1 MNFISRAVS
10 LLFCLGC
17 ALLLPSCGSGLQD
30 DIVADRAAPSSTGAL
45 QVTEKSFDQLVPI
58 YRFARISNGAYF
70 YTGSAAEAAFIKDTN
85 TDFRFEG
92 IAFYGPASGGTTVF
106 RFANLTNGGYFYTSS
121 VAERDYVLTDPVF
134 SRRFRLDTATF
145 QIANES
151 DNSRVPVYRLAN
163 LVNGAYLYTTNIDE
177 VDYAVNTL
185 RIWRDEGV
193 KYFATASAG
202 VLGATDPG
210 QTGVGIINPGV
221 SGKLYYEAPGQY
233 VELDIATGVERV
245 MRPRGVGL
253 GVSSDGE
260 DFLMATRFSP
270 FIGFGSSA
278 EELTLFDRDGVTK
291 KRWFKG
297 EGFSGPTL
305 LSPDKRHIL
314 VEWSASSRGDEVGVS
329 YPTLFNVSDGTVF
342 KRYVNY
348 GAYQWM
354 PDGRLLL
361 ARGDSLYLA
370 DKNIGTPTLL
380 KRFAGDSPRDMRV
393 SPDGTKIAM
402 TLFANTVNSGSSSS
416 DRHVWVMNVDGS
428 NLRQLT
434 TSNGNEDVGDFSP
447 DSRSMI
453 ATQGIAYAAIG
464 PGYVFA
470 GCPESYWV
478 PLNIPAPAN
487 LTANNPAPAQ
497 KLYSRDEDGDVRSK
511 LCHFSRPYWRN
522 KSVQPQVLGSAPR
535 GGGLNRGFL
544 GTLWYR
550 FAGDIFK
557 TDMQTGTTNIL
568 LPKTQ
573 GANIHVSLDG
583 TEITFYDRFAPADPS
598 DTDIIFLNTL
608 GTKIG
613 GFTFPE
619 DFSGQVKQSPDKTKF
634 AVEWHS
640 IDLGDEGGISVVTVF
655 TRQGQI
661 LARFFDVNSWE
672 WLPDGRLA
680 MISYDELITTNI
692 PIPNVRTTV
701 PTTVLKIL
709 PDYGSRLVFSRDGRK
724 LAFAMQGSV
733 FTMNIDGTG
742 MKKLTSADRPV
753 TLGDFSPDG
762 RYLLV
767 ESADTP
773 YAAWV
778 VPVDAERV
786 FLGPGSPNSVT
797 RIRSVE
803 NGSVRNL
810 YPSGSVSWR

>member
-1 MNFISRAVS
+1 MSLTARFSQLFFCFIATF
-10 LLFCLGC
+10 LLI
-17 ALLLPSCGSGLQD
+17 SCGSGLENSVDTEPVQTNQ
-30 DIVADRAAPSSTGAL
+30 A
-45 QVTEKSFDQLVPI
+45 TEKSVSQLVPI
-58 YRFARISNGAYF
+58 FRFARISNGAYF
-70 YTGSAAEAAFIKDTN
+70 YTGSAAEADAIKLGN
-85 TDFRFEG
+85 PDFRFEG
-92 IAFYGPASGGTTVF
+92 IAFYGNASGGTTVF
-106 RFANLTNGGYFYTSS
+106 RFANLTNGGYFYTASL
-121 VAERDYVLTDPVF
+121 AERDYVLTDPFF
-134 SRRFRLDTATF
+134 SRRFRLDAATF
-145 QIANES
+145 QIANEN
-151 DNSRVPVYRLAN
+151 DNSKVPVYRLAN
-163 LVNGAYLYTTNIDE
+163 LVNGAYLYTTNAAE

-185 RIWRDEGV
+185 RIWRDEGI
-193 KYFATASAG
+193 KYYVAASAG
-202 VLGATDPG
+202 APGATDPG
-210 QTGVGIINPGV
+210 QAGLSGINPNV
-221 SGKLYYEAPGQY
+221 SGKLYYEAPGHY
-233 VELDIATGVERV
+233 VELDLATGVERIL
-245 MRPRGVGL
+245 RPRGVGL
-253 GVSSDGE
+253 GVSADGE
-260 DFLMATRFSP
+260 DFLMTTRFSP
-270 FIGFGSSA
+270 YISFGSSA

-291 KRWFKG
+291 QRWFKG

-305 LSPDKRHIL
+305 LSPDKKHIL

-329 YPTLFNVSDGTVF
+329 VPTLFNVSDGTVF
-342 KRYVNY
+342 KRFIDYD
-348 GAYQWM
+348 AYQWM
-354 PDGRLLL
+354 PDGRILL
-361 ARGDSLYLA
+361 ARGDALYLA
-370 DKNIGTPTLL
+370 DKTIGTPTLL
-380 KRFAGDSPRDMRV
+380 KRFTNDYPRALRV

-402 TLFANTVNSGSSSS
+402 TLLANTVNSGSSSS

-447 DSRSMI
+447 DSQSMI
-453 ATQGIAYAAIG
+453 VTQGIAFTAIG
-464 PGYVFA
+464 PGYIFA
-470 GCPESYWV
+470 GCPESYWI
-478 PLNIPAPAN
+478 PLNTTAPAN

-497 KLYSRDEDGDVRSK
+497 QLYSRDEDGDVRSK

-522 KSVQPQVLGSAPR
+522 KSVQPQVIGSSST
-535 GGGLNRGFL
+535 GSGLNKGL
-544 GTLWYR
+544 MGSLWYR

-557 TDMQTGTTNIL
+557 TDLFTGATNLL

-583 TEITFYDRFAPADPS
+583 TEITFYDRFGPADPS
-598 DTDIIFLNTL
+598 DNDIVYLNTS
-608 GTKIG
+608 GAKIG
-613 GFTFPE
+613 GFTYPE

-640 IDLGDEGGISVVTVF
+640 IDLGDEGGVSVVTVF

-680 MISYDELITTNI
+680 MISYDELIITNVA
-692 PIPNVRTTV
+692 IPNVRSTV

-709 PDYGSRLVFSRDGRK
+709 PDYGSRLVSSRDGRK
-724 LAFAMQGSV
+724 LAFVMQGSV
-733 FTMNIDGTG
+733 FTMNIDGSG

-762 RYLLV
+762 RFLLV

-778 VPVDAERV
+778 VSVDAERV
-786 FLGPGSPNSVT
+786 FLGPGSPSSVT